1 MNQVEITRDDLV
13 RRAEKLIGRLDSSE
27 NWDEGIGK
35 TQASNAIQAA
45 REAESLNLFLNWLRY
60 QTARERDSKPFWSA
74 SFEGKTLAEAITDE
88 LNEIH
93 GVLKGDAMPSVRL
106 LLGYLRRALFGI
118 KYLDKIKVEGEG

>member
-60 QTARERDSKPFWSA
+60 TASSCSRTRRSKW
-74 SFEGKTLAEAITDE
+74 
-88 LNEIH
+88 
-93 GVLKGDAMPSVRL
+93 VR
-106 LLGYLRRALFGI
+106 
-118 KYLDKIKVEGEG
+118 